1 MSRHVILGKGPIGR
15 SLADLLARSGHDVL
29 VLSRSGA
36 PARAV
41 ATVTAGGPAPAAGAI
56 RHTALDVADARALA
70 AATEGAEALYTCVN
84 PPYHRWAT
92 DWPPL
97 AAAALH
103 AAEASDAVLVTAGN
117 LYGYGPGTVPMR
129 EDSPLASV
137 EAKGVVRATMWREAQ
152 AAHDAGRVR
161 ATEVRGSDYLG
172 PGAGLNAHA
181 GSRMLDPL
189 LAGRR
194 LTPLGSADQPH
205 SWTYLPDFAR
215 ALAAAA
221 TEPRAWGQVWHV
233 PSPEPLT
240 YRELATRFAD
250 AAGAPRPRI
259 SPMPMWLV
267 GALGP
272 VQPMLREIHRIRYQ
286 FTEPFVMDSARSQ
299 EVLGLT
305 PTPWAT
311 IIAET
316 LAAAPA
322 APRR

>member
-15 SLADLLARSGHDVL
+15 TLADQLARAGHDVT

-36 PARAV
+36 PAP
-41 ATVTAGGPAPAAGAI
+41 TSGAI
-56 RHTALDVADARALA
+56 RHTALDVADADALA
-70 AATEGAEALYTCVN
+70 AATEGAEALYNCLN
-84 PPYHRWAT
+84 PAYHRWVT

-97 AAAALH
+97 AHAALH
-103 AAEASDAVLVTAGN
+103 AAEASGAVLVTVGN
-117 LYGYGPGTVPMR
+117 LDAYGPGTHPMR

-137 EAKGVVRATMWREAQ
+137 EAKGVVRATMWRGAQ
-152 AAHDAGRVR
+152 AAHDAGRLR

-172 PGAGLNAHA
+172 PGSGMNAHA
-181 GSRMLDPL
+181 GDRMLAPL

-194 LTPLGSADQPH
+194 LRPIGSADQPH

-221 TEPRAWGQVWHV
+221 TTPAAWGHAWHA
-233 PSPEPLT
+233 PTPEPLT

-259 SPMPMWLV
+259 SPVPMWLV

-272 VQPMLREIHRIRYQ
+272 VAPMLREIHRIGYQ
-286 FTEPFVMDSARSQ
+286 FTDPFVLDSARSQ
-299 EVLGLT
+299 QVLGLA
-305 PTPWAT
+305 PTPWEA
-311 IIAET
+311 IVEQT
-316 LAAAPA
+316 LAA
-322 APRR
+322 R